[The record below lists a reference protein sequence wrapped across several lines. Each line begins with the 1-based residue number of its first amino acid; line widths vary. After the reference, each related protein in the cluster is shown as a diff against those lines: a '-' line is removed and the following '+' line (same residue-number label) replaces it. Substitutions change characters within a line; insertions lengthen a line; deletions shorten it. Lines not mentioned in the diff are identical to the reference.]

1 MFLHCPTET
10 VGCPEIYWHASSQ
23 HWTASD
29 AILEKLFTLLTHSA
43 VPHLQWLLSHT
54 SSCHAPACTDY
65 LWINAWAWGREQK
78 MNPPTVSHF
87 CYSSNTLPDHQSANV
102 TQIKALAIV
111 TKAAYMQLI
120 TVNSAARLQESHTF
134 AVHSLSVYPKY
145 YQITRTKIMCFLILT
160 R

>member
-1 MFLHCPTET
+1 MGNLLYKICSHSLGLYIILLSSMWCPPITIDGVFLHCPTET

-65 LWINAWAWGREQK
+65 LWINAWAWGREQD
-78 MNPPTVSHF
+78 MNPPTVSPC
-87 CYSSNTLPDHQSANV
+87 CYCSNTLPDHQSANL
-102 TQIKALAIV
+102 TQIIALAIV
-111 TKAAYMQLI
+111 NKAAYM
-120 TVNSAARLQESHTF
+120 
-134 AVHSLSVYPKY
+134 
-145 YQITRTKIMCFLILT
+145 
-160 R
+160 